1 MAFLDNSG
9 DIILDAVLTD
19 VGRKRMAAG
28 SFKITKFALGDDE
41 IDYGLYNKSHP
52 SGSAYYDLEILQ
64 TPILEAFTQLNAS
77 INFGLLTYARTDLLY
92 LPDIKLNTAQPT
104 GSPTV
109 RRIGTG
115 VIYLCDDSAPIGGVT
130 TSTALDAETVG
141 GTEVKTQQI
150 MINGNPLNRF
160 LLFETGLDTSDL
172 EPTSA
177 NQATY
182 LTSMGLLD
190 ESFIVGFDNRVIKS
204 VHYATGARFAS
215 DSGGSSPIIM
225 EATNFDQA
233 STVSLSRETSNFS
246 VTAFPAI
253 ISQLY
258 SGGGLPTAAVVNAAS
273 ALDGPK
279 GTFQCMVPWLVS
291 DLSSTTYSQMGL
303 VNQDLGTGKLYNWID
318 TVVYIKGQST
328 NIELQIPIRVIKY
341 VSG

>member
-28 SFKITKFALGDDE
+28 SFKIVKFALGDDD

-92 LPDIKLNTAQPT
+92 LPDIKLNTKNPAGDATIQP
-104 GSPTV
+104 
-109 RRIGTG
+109 IGTG

-130 TSTALDAETVG
+130 TSVALDLETVG
-141 GTEVKTQQI
+141 GTAIETQQI
-150 MINGNPLNRF
+150 MVSGAPIVRS

-190 ESFIVGFDNRVIKS
+190 ESFTVGFDNRVIRS
-204 VHYATGARFAS
+204 VNYSSAATFS
-215 DSGGSSPIIM
+215 STVGGSTPILFK
-225 EATNFDQA
+225 ATAFVEA
-233 STVSLSRETSNFS
+233 STVSLSREVSNFS
-246 VTAFPAI
+246 MTSVTAL

-258 SGGGLPTAAVVNAAS
+258 SGGGLPTAADVNAAS
-273 ALDGPK
+273 ALAGPK
-279 GTFQCMVPWLVS
+279 GAFQCMVPLIVS
-291 DLSSTTYSQMGL
+291 DLSSTTYSQMGS

-318 TVVYIKGQST
+318 TVIYI
-328 NIELQIPIRVIKY
+328 
-341 VSG
+341 

>member
-41 IDYGLYNKSHP
+41 IDYGLYNKTHP

-92 LPDIKLNTAQPT
+92 LPDIKLNEKSVSSNQVIA
-104 GSPTV
+104 S
-109 RRIGTG
+109 GTG
-115 VIYLCDDSAPIGGVT
+115 VIYLCDDSAPIAGLT
-130 TSTALDAETVG
+130 TSAALDAEAG
-141 GTEVKTQQI
+141 IETEQI
-150 MINGNPLNRF
+150 MVNGNPLNRF

-190 ESFIVGFDNRVIKS
+190 ESFTVGFDNRVIKT

-215 DSGGSSPIIM
+215 DSGGSAPIVM
-225 EATNFDQA
+225 QATAFDQA
-233 STVSLSRETSNFS
+233 STVSLSREVSNFS
-246 VTAFPAI
+246 VTAFP
-253 ISQLY
+253 
-258 SGGGLPTAAVVNAAS
+258 P
-273 ALDGPK
+273 
-279 GTFQCMVPWLVS
+279 
-291 DLSSTTYSQMGL
+291 
-303 VNQDLGTGKLYNWID
+303 
-318 TVVYIKGQST
+318 
-328 NIELQIPIRVIKY
+328 R
-341 VSG
+341 

>member
-92 LPDIKLNTAQPT
+92 LPDIKLNET
-104 GSPTV
+104 GISINQV
-109 RRIGTG
+109 NSGGG
-115 VIYLCDDSAPIGGVT
+115 VIYLCDDSAPIAGVT
-130 TSTALDAETVG
+130 TSTALDAETGVL
-141 GTEVKTQQI
+141 TNQI

-190 ESFIVGFDNRVIKS
+190 ESFTVGFDNRVIKS
-204 VHYATGARFAS
+204 VYYATGAKFTS
-215 DSGGSSPIIM
+215 DSGASSPITM
-225 EATNFDQA
+225 QANAFDQA

-273 ALDGPK
+273 ALNGPK
-279 GTFQCMVPWLVS
+279 GTFQCMVPWMVS

-303 VNQDLGTGKLYNWID
+303 VNQDIGSGKLYNWID

-341 VSG
+341 VS

>member
-41 IDYGLYNKSHP
+41 IDYGLYNKTHP

-92 LPDIKLNTAQPT
+92 LPDIKLNEKSVSSNQVIA
-104 GSPTV
+104 S
-109 RRIGTG
+109 GTG
-115 VIYLCDDSAPIGGVT
+115 VIYLCDDSAPIAGLT
-130 TSTALDAETVG
+130 TSAALDAEAG
-141 GTEVKTQQI
+141 IETEQI
-150 MINGNPLNRF
+150 MVNGNPLNRF

-190 ESFIVGFDNRVIKS
+190 ESFTVGFDNRVIKT

-215 DSGGSSPIIM
+215 DSGGSAPIVM
-225 EATNFDQA
+225 QATAFDQA
-233 STVSLSRETSNFS
+233 STVSLSREVSNFS
-246 VTAFPAI
+246 VTAFPAT

-258 SGGGLPTAAVVNAAS
+258 SGGGLPTATEVNNAS
-273 ALDGPK
+273 ALAGPK
-279 GTFQCMVPWLVS
+279 GAFQCMVPLMVS
-291 DLSSTTYSQMGL
+291 DLSSTTYSQMGQI
-303 VNQDLGTGKLYNWID
+303 NQNIGVGKLYNWID

-341 VSG
+341 VS

>member
-1 MAFLDNSG
+1 MAFQDSCG
-9 DIILDAVLTD
+9 GIVLDAILTD
-19 VGRKRMAAG
+19 IGRKRMANG
-28 SFKITKFALGDDE
+28 TFKVTKFALGDDE

-92 LPDIKLNTAQPT
+92 LPDIKLNET
-104 GSPTV
+104 GISINQV
-109 RRIGTG
+109 NSGGG
-115 VIYLCDDSAPIGGVT
+115 VIYLCDDSAPIAGVT
-130 TSTALDAETVG
+130 TSTALDAEDGVAIN
-141 GTEVKTQQI
+141 QI

-190 ESFIVGFDNRVIKS
+190 ESFTVGFDNRVIKS
-204 VHYATGARFAS
+204 VYYATSAKFVS
-215 DSGGSSPIIM
+215 DSGGSSPITM
-225 EATNFDQA
+225 QAAAFDQA
-233 STVSLSRETSNFS
+233 RAVSLSREVSNFS
-246 VTAFPAI
+246 VTPFPAI

-258 SGGGLPTAAVVNAAS
+258 SGGGITTAAVVNAAS
-273 ALDGPK
+273 ALNGPK

-318 TVVYIKGQST
+318 TVVYVKGQST
-328 NIELQIPIRVIKY
+328 NIKLQIPIRVIKY
-341 VSG
+341 VS